1 MTKQAQEVQKAYL
14 RGFCKV
20 ANAYGVDPEKLL
32 KYAQAP
38 ILPAAGTAL
47 KGLWGRIAAKGNRFL
62 ELLKGGKKDLKAFK
76 GNWAARQDAL
86 NKQYEAFAAKG
97 ESGIKD
103 WLTKNDLLKKEM
115 LEKYTPELQNEA
127 LKVFGARAGV
137 GAAGL
142 AGAGALL
149 SGGNNNRYPYAPYPR
164 RYAYGY

>member
-20 ANAYGVDPEKLL
+20 ANAYGVDPEALL

-47 KGLWGRIAAKGNRFL
+47 RSLLGRIAAKGNRFL
-62 ELLKGGKKDLKAFK
+62 ELLKGGNKDLQAFK
-76 GNWAARQDAL
+76 GNWAAKREAL
-86 NKQYEAFAAKG
+86 NKQYEGFAAKG

-103 WLTKNDLLKKEM
+103 WLTKKDLLKQEM
-115 LEKYTPELQNEA
+115 LGKYTPELQNEA
-127 LKVFGARAGV
+127 LKVLGARAGA

-142 AGAGALL
+142 VGASALL

-164 RYAYGY
+164 RYSYGY